1 MVAMATV
8 TKPLAGAA
16 VVPVAR
22 SVTLSAQARKSSQ
35 LWVASRRCLRRFR
48 AVVNVES
55 RGARVVVRASA
66 DENFGSAADA
76 GGNSIVLEV
85 AALPEEPQTEGIGN
99 VATTTSSSRKPSPL
113 ARGGTLDGAQAEGK
127 APAAATLGK
136 VSPLVSSGKF
146 EDPRWKNGTWDLSQ
160 FTTDGK
166 TDWDA
171 IIDAEVVRRKILEAN
186 PESSSNDDE
195 VVFDTSIV
203 PWWAWVKRFHLPE
216 AELLNGRAAMIG
228 YAAGWLVDAATG
240 IGLVDQQNSFV
251 GKILI
256 FISVVGVLA
265 IRKNSDVD
273 NLRTLAQESTDY
285 DKQWQATWKDAKDSG
300 TSGGL

>member
-1 MVAMATV
+1 M
-8 TKPLAGAA
+8 
-16 VVPVAR
+16 
-22 SVTLSAQARKSSQ
+22 
-35 LWVASRRCLRRFR
+35 
-48 AVVNVES
+48 NVES

-171 IIDAEVVRRKILEAN
+171 IIDAGMLNSRFACGSSFWFRWIAETRVLFGVRILSFRNPLCVVK
-186 PESSSNDDE
+186 
-195 VVFDTSIV
+195 
-203 PWWAWVKRFHLPE
+203 
-216 AELLNGRAAMIG
+216 
-228 YAAGWLVDAATG
+228 
-240 IGLVDQQNSFV
+240 
-251 GKILI
+251 
-256 FISVVGVLA
+256 VL
-265 IRKNSDVD
+265 
-273 NLRTLAQESTDY
+273 
-285 DKQWQATWKDAKDSG
+285 
-300 TSGGL
+300 